1 MARIHFI
8 YSTMNAGKST
18 ALLQTNFGYLEKG
31 MNTLLYTSE
40 KDNRYG
46 DSEIV
51 SRIGLKS
58 KAETFKDSD
67 NLFDCVS
74 IAHKKNAIDCVLIDE
89 AQFMT
94 KDKVHQLGR
103 VVDELDL
110 TVLAYVIRTDF
121 SG

>member
-8 YSTMNAGKST
+8 FSTMNAGKST

-58 KAETFKDSD
+58 
-67 NLFDCVS
+67 
-74 IAHKKNAIDCVLIDE
+74 
-89 AQFMT
+89 
-94 KDKVHQLGR
+94 
-103 VVDELDL
+103 
-110 TVLAYVIRTDF
+110 
-121 SG
+121 